1 MINNADIK
9 DIYSYLKGDAVET
22 EKIENITKRLALI
35 VKQIEV
41 QEEFNSKMDAI
52 SKEFESL
59 KNRAE

>member
-22 EKIENITKRLALI
+22 EKIENLTKRLALI

-41 QEEFNSKMDAI
+41 QEEFNSKMDEI
-52 SKEFESL
+52 SKEFETL
-59 KNRAE
+59 KK

>member
-22 EKIENITKRLALI
+22 EKIENLTKRLALI

-41 QEEFNSKMDAI
+41 QEEFNSKMECI
-52 SKEFESL
+52 SKEFETL
-59 KNRAE
+59 KK

>member
-52 SKEFESL
+52 SKEFDSL